1 MRVVTDHAIV
11 SDWIFDDLAIPSF
24 LARIVKA
31 TEVRGW
37 LAGGE
42 MNIDQFFMP
51 LVGGVLIGLS
61 ASLLLLLKGR
71 IFGVSGI
78 LAGVLIPKAGDTA
91 WRVAALGGLVTAG
104 ILLLMVRP
112 ASMAV
117 VSVGSHWR
125 YIAAGLLVGFGTQ
138 LGSGC
143 TSGHGVCG
151 ISRLSPRSI
160 AATFTFIAA
169 GIMMV
174 ALMRAIGVLS

>member
-1 MRVVTDHAIV
+1 
-11 SDWIFDDLAIPSF
+11 
-24 LARIVKA
+24 
-31 TEVRGW
+31 
-37 LAGGE
+37 

-78 LAGVLIPKAGDTA
+78 LSGVLIPKTGDTA

-104 ILLLMVRP
+104 ILLLLVRP
-112 ASMAV
+112 ESMAV
-117 VSVGSHWR
+117 VNVGSPWR
-125 YIAAGLLVGFGTQ
+125 YIVAGLLVGFGTQ

-160 AATFTFIAA
+160 AATLTFIAS
-169 GIMMV
+169 GMMMV
-174 ALMRAIGVLS
+174 ALMRVIGVLS